1 MPQSANAELSASVKF
16 TTNYIHRGYSK
27 SNGNPSFQG
36 DIDYEHSSGLFT
48 GARLS
53 WVDFVE
59 RNSSDHAH
67 LEINPYLGW
76 SYGLTDDWRIEA
88 LLAGY
93 LYDNKILNRDAN
105 YFESSFA
112 VHYRD
117 LVTARFTYAPDSYGH
132 AFELFT
138 YELQTRYPL
147 TDTFTLSAALGFED
161 GNPIRE
167 YDYLYWNIGASWFL
181 HKNLA
186 VDLRYHGLNFLHEN
200 HSYGPAVQFTPA
212 WINSEVVFS
221 ISVGF

>member
-1 MPQSANAELSASVKF
+1 MAQSARAELSVSIKF
-16 TTNYIHRGYSK
+16 TTNYVHRGYSK

-36 DIDYEHSSGLFT
+36 NIDYEHSSGLFN
-48 GARLS
+48 GAQLS

-59 RNSSDHAH
+59 SDSSDPR
-67 LEINPYLGW
+67 LEISPYLGW

-88 LLAGY
+88 ILAGY
-93 LYDNKILNRDAN
+93 LYDSKLLDRGAD

-117 LVTARFTYAPDSYGH
+117 MVTARFIYAPDSYDHGL
-132 AFELFT
+132 ELFT

-167 YDYLYWNIGASWFL
+167 YDHLYWNIGASWFV

-186 VDLRYHGLNFLHEN
+186 VDLRYHDSDLLHQT
-200 HSYGPAVQFTPA
+200 HFYGPAIRFRPA
-212 WINSEVVFS
+212 WINSAVVFS